1 MNTSIFP
8 FFHLSIFVDWIK
20 VDNNIWKWIR
30 LVNLKKNPLIYQV
43 RLVRLMHTI
52 FLELNSLQDH
62 ELDLTISINANLD
75 KIFNTF

>member
-52 FLELNSLQDH
+52 FLELNSLRDH
-62 ELDLTISINANLD
+62 ELDLTISINTNLD